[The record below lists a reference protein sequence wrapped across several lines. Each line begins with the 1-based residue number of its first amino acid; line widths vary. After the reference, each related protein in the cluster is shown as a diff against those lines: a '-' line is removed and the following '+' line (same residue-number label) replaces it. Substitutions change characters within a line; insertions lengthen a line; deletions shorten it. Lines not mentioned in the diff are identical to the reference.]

1 MIVFVRDAEEV
12 NFVEFMR
19 EDSNIEFTVVSSLD
33 MGFKDNPFVIHKYEI
48 ATNHNQFEFGR
59 LFERYLIG
67 NGKSSAV
74 LTGIEI
80 KKK

>member
-1 MIVFVRDAEEV
+1 MIVFVRDAEVV

-19 EDSNIEFTVVSSLD
+19 EDSTIEFKVVSSLD
-33 MGFKDNPFVIHKYEI
+33 MGFKDQPFVIHKYEI
-48 ATNHNQFEFGR
+48 ATSHNQFEFGR
-59 LFERYLIG
+59 LFERYLISK
-67 NGKSSAV
+67 GKPSAV

>member
-19 EDSNIEFTVVSSLD
+19 EDSTIEFTVVSSLD
-33 MGFKDNPFVIHKYEI
+33 MGFKNQPFVIHKYEI
-48 ATNHNQFEFGR
+48 ATKHNQFEFGR
-59 LFERYLIG
+59 LFERYLISK
-67 NGKSSAV
+67 GKASAV